1 MIRIMDIKKTI
12 GYYTLQFKVGEK
24 DVYNKE
30 EFEKFLKFLNSRKG
44 SEQIFK
50 YKKIIR
56 LYQLRK

>member
-1 MIRIMDIKKTI
+1 MYITEGQMIRIMDIKKKI

-50 YKKIIR
+50 YEKK
-56 LYQLRK
+56 